1 MRPPRLLLLA
11 LLPVALACEGGHTLS
26 SPVVRID
33 LRAKL
38 PEAVVRRLAISDTS
52 YECRKPIAVEV
63 SGARQR
69 FVATYRVFDD
79 QQGKFI
85 TAVQLEPDGPT
96 EGAHSPEASGGVLNL
111 ENRGSATRV
120 VAVVPL
126 RVSWGAT
133 KGCSKLASSIVVMLA
148 ADAPD
153 CRPPAPKIKLLSP
166 VK

>member
-1 MRPPRLLLLA
+1 MRRARLLLLA
-11 LLPVALACEGGHTLS
+11 LIAPACEGGHTLS
-26 SPVVRID
+26 SPIVRID

-38 PEAVVRRLAISDTS
+38 PEPVVRRLAINDTS
-52 YECRKPIAVEV
+52 YECRRPFALEV

-79 QQGKFI
+79 QQGKFV

-96 EGAHSPEASGGVLNL
+96 EGAHTPEASAGVLNMV
-111 ENRGSATRV
+111 NRGSTARV
-120 VAVVPL
+120 LAVVPL

-133 KGCSKLASSIVVMLA
+133 KGCSKVASSIVMDLA

-153 CRPPAPKIKLLSP
+153 CKPPAPKVKLLSP
-166 VK
+166 VR

>member
-1 MRPPRLLLLA
+1 MHRPLLLLA
-11 LLPVALACEGGHTLS
+11 LLVSSCEGGHALS
-26 SPVVRID
+26 SPIVRID

-38 PEAVVRRLAISDTS
+38 PEPVVRRLAIDDTS
-52 YECRKPIAVEV
+52 YECRKPIALEV

-79 QQGKFI
+79 VQGKFI

-96 EGAHSPEASGGVLNL
+96 EGAHTPEASGAVLNL
-111 ENRGSATRV
+111 ENRGRATRV

-133 KGCSKLASSIVVMLA
+133 KGCSKLASSIVVMLP

-153 CRPPAPKIKLLSP
+153 CKPPAPKVKLLSP